1 MLFEINRQELDK
13 VIAGYKPHRHTK
25 KAIQAFQKDMAD
37 IEKYAESIEKEKAEK
52 QLELTKVLADI
63 EATYEIGERIYLQ
76 NEKDHLSKEL
86 QALDFFLEETK
97 ERKTQVRLKY
107 APAVAEAM
115 DKDRNELHVTFH
127 EEMNKAVRLVLSE
140 TMDCVADVSRM
151 LEADKEDF
159 IYDVYDC
166 LSGDSAV
173 TEAYNFRNKT
183 INTET
188 PLDIGYLQIMPSHFG
203 EARKGNNTVKNNSF
217 IVHNYCKEGG
227 EE

>member
-1 MLFEINRQELDK
+1 MLFQINRDELNK

-37 IEKYAESIEKEKAEK
+37 IEKYAASIEEQKAEK
-52 QLELTKVLADI
+52 QLQLTKVLVDM
-63 EATYEIGERIYLQ
+63 EATFEIGERIYLQ
-76 NEKDHLSKEL
+76 NEQEHLSKEL

-97 ERKTQVRLKY
+97 ERRTQTRLKY
-107 APAVAEAM
+107 APAVAEAI
-115 DKDRNELHVTFH
+115 DKDSKELHSTFN
-127 EEMNKAVRLVLSE
+127 EEMNKAVRVVLSE
-140 TMDCVADVSRM
+140 TMDCVADVSKM

-166 LSGDSAV
+166 LSGDSVV

-188 PLDIGYLQIMPSHFG
+188 PLDIGYLQIMPSHFS
-203 EARKGNNTVKNNSF
+203 EARKGHNTVKSNSF
-217 IVHNYCKEGG
+217 IVRNYCEEGG
-227 EE
+227 NA

>member
-1 MLFEINRQELDK
+1 MLFQINRDELNR
-13 VIAGYKPHRHTK
+13 VIAGYKPHKHTK

-37 IEKYAESIEKEKAEK
+37 IEKYAASIEKQKAEK
-52 QLELTKVLADI
+52 QLQLTKVLVDM
-63 EATYEIGERIYLQ
+63 EATFEIGERIYLQ
-76 NEKDHLSKEL
+76 NEQEHLSKEL
-86 QALDFFLEETK
+86 QALDFFLEDTK
-97 ERKTQVRLKY
+97 ERKTKARLKH
-107 APAVAEAM
+107 APAVAEAIDR
-115 DKDRNELHVTFH
+115 DKTELHAAFN

-140 TMDCVADVSRM
+140 TMDCVADVSKM

-203 EARKGNNTVKNNSF
+203 EARKGHNTVKSNSF
-217 IVHNYCKEGG
+217 IVRHYCEEGG
-227 EE
+227 NA